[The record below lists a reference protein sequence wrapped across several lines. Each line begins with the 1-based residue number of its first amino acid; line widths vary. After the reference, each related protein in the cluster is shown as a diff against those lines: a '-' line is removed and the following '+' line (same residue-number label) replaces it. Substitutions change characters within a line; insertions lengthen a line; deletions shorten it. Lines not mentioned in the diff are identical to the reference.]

1 MAQAEI
7 CRRTVLAIIAWLAQG
22 WTAVALAA
30 EPIRIGLT
38 LGLTG
43 QYQAPSAMQKRA
55 YEMWRDE
62 VNRKGGIA
70 GRPIELLIFDD
81 RSDEAASSE
90 AYRAF
95 VEGHDV
101 DLIFAPYSSGI
112 TAAIAPIAE
121 AAGYPL
127 LAAGASADDLW
138 KHGYRSVFGVWTQ
151 ASRYTQGMLR
161 LAHEAGLRRVAI
173 ISADDPF
180 SKDTADG
187 TRRWAPYLKL
197 AIVAD
202 RIVAGEAQLRAAL
215 EEAHWSKADLVIVTG
230 RLEEA
235 LAARRTLAQIDW
247 VPPAFYATVGPA
259 LPDWRQAA
267 GSLADDAFST
277 SMWEP
282 VDSVAYPQ
290 SRDFAEAFR
299 GRYGLDPSYH
309 AATAYASGQILEAA
323 ILIAGTVEPRA
334 VRDAISSLDTYTVLG
349 RFAVDRAGVQ
359 VKRFEMIVQ
368 WQKGRK
374 EIVWP
379 TEVRTALPVFQR
391 PRP

>member
-1 MAQAEI
+1 MSWVMAGMAAGPV
-7 CRRTVLAIIAWLAQG
+7 RAAAAQ
-22 WTAVALAA
+22 
-30 EPIRIGLT
+30 PIRIGLT

-62 VNRKGGIA
+62 VNRRGGIA
-70 GRPIELLIFDD
+70 GRPVELVIVDD
-81 RSDEAASSE
+81 RSEEALSSK
-90 AYRAF
+90 AYREF
-95 VEGHDV
+95 VNGRGV

-138 KHGYRSVFGVWTQ
+138 KHGYRSIFGVWTQ

-161 LAHEAGLRRVAI
+161 LAHESGLRRIAI
-173 ISADDPF
+173 IAADDPF

-187 TRRWAPYLKL
+187 TRRWAPYLRL
-197 AIVAD
+197 SIVTD
-202 RIVAGEAQLRAAL
+202 RVVAGDAQLRAAL

-230 RLEEA
+230 RLDEA
-235 LAARRTLAQIDW
+235 LQARRALAQITW
-247 VPPAFYATVGPA
+247 VPAAFYATVGPA

-267 GSLADDAFST
+267 GPLADDAFST

-299 GRYGLDPSYH
+299 SRYGMDPSYH
-309 AATAYASGQILEAA
+309 AATAYASGQILEAG
-323 ILIAGTVEPRA
+323 IRIAGTVDPQA

-359 VKRFEMIVQ
+359 VKRFEMVVQ

-379 TEVRTALPVFQR
+379 AEVRTALPIFQR
-391 PRP
+391 PQP

>member
-1 MAQAEI
+1 VAKAVI
-7 CRRTVLAIIAWLAQG
+7 CRRKLLATVAWLACG
-22 WTAVALAA
+22 WTAGALCA
-30 EPIRIGLT
+30 EPVRIGLT
-38 LGLTG
+38 LGLSG

-62 VNRKGGIA
+62 VNQRGGIA
-70 GRPIELLIFDD
+70 GRSVELVIIDD
-81 RSDEAASSE
+81 RSEEATASK
-90 AYRAF
+90 AYREF
-95 VEGHDV
+95 LDRRSV
-101 DLIFAPYSSGI
+101 DLVFAPYSSGI
-112 TAAIAPIAE
+112 TAAVAPIVE
-121 AAGYPL
+121 TGGYPL

-138 KHGYRSVFGVWTQ
+138 KHGYRSIFGVWTQ

-161 LAHEAGLRRVAI
+161 LAHDAGLRRIAI
-173 ISADDPF
+173 VSADDPF

-197 AIVAD
+197 AIVSDRVVAD
-202 RIVAGEAQLRAAL
+202 EVQLRAAL
-215 EEAHWSKADLVIVTG
+215 EEARWSKADLVIVTG

-235 LAARRTLAQIDW
+235 VRARRLLAQIGW
-247 VPPAFYATVGPA
+247 APAAFYATVGPA
-259 LPDWRQAA
+259 LPDWRKAA
-267 GSLADDAFST
+267 GDLADDAFST

-282 VDSVAYPQ
+282 VESVAYPQ
-290 SRDFAEAFR
+290 SRDFADAFR
-299 GRYGLDPSYH
+299 SRYGMDPSYH
-309 AATAYASGQILEAA
+309 AATAYASGQILEAG
-323 ILIAGTVEPRA
+323 IRIAGTVEPSA

-368 WQKGRK
+368 WQHGRK

-379 TEVRTALPVFQR
+379 AEVRTALPAFGT

>member
-1 MAQAEI
+1 VAKAVI
-7 CRRTVLAIIAWLAQG
+7 CRRKLLATVAWLACG
-22 WTAVALAA
+22 WTAGALCA
-30 EPIRIGLT
+30 EPVRIGLT
-38 LGLTG
+38 LGLSG

-62 VNRKGGIA
+62 VNQRGGIA
-70 GRPIELLIFDD
+70 GRSVELVIIDD
-81 RSDEAASSE
+81 RSDEATASK
-90 AYRAF
+90 AYREF
-95 VEGHDV
+95 LDRRSV
-101 DLIFAPYSSGI
+101 DLVFAPYSSGI
-112 TAAIAPIAE
+112 TAAIAPIVE
-121 AAGYPL
+121 TGGYPL

-138 KHGYRSVFGVWTQ
+138 KHGYRSIFGVWTQ

-161 LAHEAGLRRVAI
+161 LAHDAGLRRIAI
-173 ISADDPF
+173 VSADDPF

-197 AIVAD
+197 AIVSDRVVAD
-202 RIVAGEAQLRAAL
+202 EVQLRAAL
-215 EEAHWSKADLVIVTG
+215 EEARWSKADLVIVTG

-235 LAARRTLAQIDW
+235 VRARRLLAQIGW
-247 VPPAFYATVGPA
+247 APAAFYATVGPA
-259 LPDWRQAA
+259 LPDWRKAA
-267 GSLADDAFST
+267 GDLADDAFST

-282 VDSVAYPQ
+282 VESVAYPQ
-290 SRDFAEAFR
+290 SRDFADAFR
-299 GRYGLDPSYH
+299 SRYGMDPSYH
-309 AATAYASGQILEAA
+309 AATAYASGQILEAG
-323 ILIAGTVEPRA
+323 IRIAGTVEPSA

-368 WQKGRK
+368 WQHGRK

-379 TEVRTALPVFQR
+379 AEVRTALPAFGT